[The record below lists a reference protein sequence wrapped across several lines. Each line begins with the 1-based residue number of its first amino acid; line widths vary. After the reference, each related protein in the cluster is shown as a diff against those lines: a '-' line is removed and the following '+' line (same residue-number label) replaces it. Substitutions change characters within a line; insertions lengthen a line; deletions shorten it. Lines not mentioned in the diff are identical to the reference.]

1 MTEQQVRIFTSR
13 DGQAQ
18 LEVAL
23 DRETVWLSQA
33 QMAELFGTRRPAIT
47 KHLSNIYRSGELSE
61 ESTCSILEHMAEH
74 GQRYRTKRYNLDA
87 IISVGYRVNSSRATQ
102 FRQWATQ
109 VLKDHL
115 VQGYT
120 LNQRRLAERGI
131 EFEQV
136 VDLLSRTLT
145 NQGLV
150 SRKGEAVARVIS
162 DYARSWSLLQGYD
175 EQQLAEVGIRQPD
188 MQPLELDEAF
198 DAIGELKQALIAK
211 SEATELFGQLRG
223 DGLASAL
230 ATIEQ
235 GFGDELFY
243 PNVASR
249 AAHLL
254 YFVIKNHP
262 LADGNKR
269 CGSFLFLWYLRR
281 NAALLARPVEQL
293 INDNT
298 LVALALLVAESL
310 PDQKTLM
317 IRLIEHFILLREPVK
332 ESPDSPPRERGA
344 QKVLG
349 AGHQPH
355 RVEAGVGGLH
365 AEEAAAGI
373 GGGVLGQG
381 VTWLPDHRGV
391 AALAGDTQAALP
403 IVQGELGVAV
413 VDAVHG
419 AAYPELAL
427 LFALGEAGQ
436 LVQVAGADQPLEAAG
451 SGVGYRQV
459 AVQGAADL
467 HRGLAHVFGDQLHV
481 QTSGVGLDHHPR

>member
-1 MTEQQVRIFTSR
+1 MTEQQVRIFTSS

-23 DRETVWLSQA
+23 DQETVWLSQV
-33 QMAELFGTRRPAIT
+33 QMAELFGKDVRTVNE
-47 KHLSNIYRSGELSE
+47 HVGNVFQEGELE
-61 ESTCSILEHMAEH
+61 KEPTIRKFRIVRQE
-74 GQRYRTKRYNLDA
+74 GKRQVQRDIDHYNLDM
-87 IISVGYRVNSSRATQ
+87 IISVGYRVKSQRGVQ
-102 FRQWATQ
+102 FRKWATQ

-115 VQGYT
+115 VEGYT

-131 EFEQV
+131 EFEQA

-150 SRKGEAVARVIS
+150 SNEGEAVARVIS

-175 EQQLAEVGIRQPD
+175 EQQLAEVGIKQPD
-188 MQPLELDEAF
+188 MQPLELGEALK
-198 DAIGELKQALIAK
+198 AIGELKQTLMAK
-211 SEATELFGQLRG
+211 GEATELFGQLRG
-223 DGLASAL
+223 NGLASAL

-243 PNVASR
+243 PNVATR

-317 IRLIEHFILLREPVK
+317 IRLIEHFLLLKEPARE
-332 ESPDSPPRERGA
+332 
-344 QKVLG
+344 
-349 AGHQPH
+349 
-355 RVEAGVGGLH
+355 
-365 AEEAAAGI
+365 
-373 GGGVLGQG
+373 
-381 VTWLPDHRGV
+381 
-391 AALAGDTQAALP
+391 
-403 IVQGELGVAV
+403 
-413 VDAVHG
+413 
-419 AAYPELAL
+419 
-427 LFALGEAGQ
+427 
-436 LVQVAGADQPLEAAG
+436 
-451 SGVGYRQV
+451 
-459 AVQGAADL
+459 
-467 HRGLAHVFGDQLHV
+467 
-481 QTSGVGLDHHPR
+481 